1 MPCYDP
7 ETHDRPVRLENK
19 VHRLTAM
26 LCDLCGKIEKTNP
39 ALIAENRDLAEWWKD
54 HKTHDER
61 IAALEEKRRLHGD
74 AALTPEERGTLYC
87 ANDVSY

>member
-7 ETHDRPVRLENK
+7 ETHERPVRLENK

-26 LCDLCGKIEKTNP
+26 LCALCKKIEKTNP
-39 ALIAENRDLAEWWKD
+39 AMIAENRDIAIWWED

-61 IAALEEKRRLHGD
+61 IAAIKEKRRIHGT
-74 AALTPEERGTLYC
+74 AALTPEERGTLYI
-87 ANDVSY
+87 ANDASY